1 MGNIYNFFPFGI
13 TCNTSHNFSKLSSFC
28 VFMSSAMQNP
38 LRLSILNWM
47 LANIVDMNSM
57 HIIHVLGLQW
67 TNSNLFIFIEFKCLK
82 FLFDTMIDVCIKLAL
97 YIFFPS
103 FFPLSNMK
111 NNRKGMQ
118 MLENWRNWWETFY
131 NLTSSTSHASTLA
144 LTFSVVCQTH
154 SWKVM
159 YPHSDHWYYN

>member
-1 MGNIYNFFPFGI
+1 
-13 TCNTSHNFSKLSSFC
+13 
-28 VFMSSAMQNP
+28 MSSAMQNP

-159 YPHSDHWYYN
+159 YPLFIVTTDTIIKSTLMIWKQL